1 MSVKDMNDSDF
12 MNQDVK
18 AASVQD
24 AEIVMERTP
33 EIVAAEIRQ
42 IADQTR
48 KMVLNSSIE
57 IGKRLCEAKEM
68 VPHGEWS
75 NWLERSVNFKQSTAN
90 NLMKIYTEYGDIQG
104 ELWGASA
111 KSQTFG
117 NLSYSQA
124 VALLA
129 VPAEEREEFVKENH
143 VEDMS
148 TRELQEAIKARDEA
162 LAAKEAA
169 EQDAMAADKAKL
181 DAEEKLKT
189 EKAAAEDRVRAAQRQ
204 AESVMEELDKLK
216 DEVKNSKDKKELE
229 KLKSQLKDAKDKLKA
244 HENLHSMKME
254 EVVVVQKQNR
264 EEINRLKAE
273 LAAAETKEPEP
284 SEEMQAEIERLKE
297 QLKKAELLGAE
308 RLAVDEETARF
319 KVLFQTV
326 QNNFSDLMDAMYSMR
341 NEEKRGKGK
350 AAVRALFERLTKELD
365 KE

>member
-1 MSVKDMNDSDF
+1 MSVMDISKTDKAELMAEAEMNA
-12 MNQDVK
+12 VE
-18 AASVQD
+18 
-24 AEIVMERTP
+24 AEFEERTP

-68 VPHGEWS
+68 VPHGEWAA
-75 NWLERSVNFKQSTAN
+75 WLEKNVDFSQSSAN
-90 NLMKIYTEYGDIQG
+90 NFMKIYTEYGDIQG

-162 LAAKEAA
+162 VKER
-169 EQDAMAADKAKL
+169 DKA
-181 DAEEKLKT
+181 
-189 EKAAAEDRVRAAQRQ
+189 R
-204 AESVMEELDKLK
+204 EELEEEIKSRETEIDKIIKKDLK
-216 DEVKNSKDKKELE
+216 ENIKLQKDLDFANKKLELE
-229 KLKSQLKDAKDKLKA
+229 KKQHDTLMKAAEKNKEDQLA
-244 HENLHSMKME
+244 
-254 EVVVVQKQNR
+254 
-264 EEINRLKAE
+264 EIERLKAE
-273 LAAAETKEPEP
+273 LATAEERKDVTLADAAEI
-284 SEEMQAEIERLKE
+284 ARLKD

-308 RLAVDEETARF
+308 RLAADEETARF

-350 AAVRALFERLTKELD
+350 AAVSALLERLMKELD
-365 KE
+365 AE

>member
-1 MSVKDMNDSDF
+1 MSVADISK
-12 MNQDVK
+12 VEG
-18 AASVQD
+18 APVQD
-24 AEIVMERTP
+24 AEIVSERTP

-42 IADQTR
+42 IRDDTL
-48 KMVLNSSIE
+48 KEYLNSCIE

-68 VPHGEWS
+68 VPHGEWAS
-75 NWLERSVNFKQSTAN
+75 WLKTAVSFSQRTAN
-90 NLMKIYTEYGDIQG
+90 NLMKIYEEYGAAQG

-111 KSQTFG
+111 ISQTFAK
-117 NLSYSQA
+117 LSYSQA

-129 VPAEEREEFVKENH
+129 VPEEEREEFVEKNNVEN
-143 VEDMS
+143 MS
-148 TRELQEAIKARDEA
+148 TRELQEAIKARNE
-162 LAAKEAA
+162 
-169 EQDAMAADKAKL
+169 
-181 DAEEKLKT
+181 AEEKLQK
-189 EKAAAEDRVRAAQRQ
+189 EKAAADERVRAAQRQ

-244 HENLHSMKME
+244 HENLHSMKMK
-254 EVVVVQKQNR
+254 EVVVVQKQKQ

-297 QLKKAELLGAE
+297 KLKKAELLGVE
-308 RLAVDEETARF
+308 RLAADEETARF

-350 AAVRALFERLTKELD
+350 AAIRALFERLTKELD
-365 KE
+365 AE

>member
-1 MSVKDMNDSDF
+1 MSVMDISKTDKAELMAEAEMNA
-12 MNQDVK
+12 VE
-18 AASVQD
+18 
-24 AEIVMERTP
+24 AEFTDRTP

-68 VPHGEWS
+68 VPHGEWAA
-75 NWLERSVNFKQSTAN
+75 WLEKNVDFSQSSAN
-90 NLMKIYTEYGDIQG
+90 NFMKIYTEYGDIQG

-162 LAAKEAA
+162 VKER
-169 EQDAMAADKAKL
+169 DKA
-181 DAEEKLKT
+181 
-189 EKAAAEDRVRAAQRQ
+189 R
-204 AESVMEELDKLK
+204 EELDEAIKNREKVIDSYIKEEENKITKLQKDIELANKKLK
-216 DEVKNSKDKKELE
+216 IEQEGHNAMMESAKKEKE
-229 KLKSQLKDAKDKLKA
+229 DQLA
-244 HENLHSMKME
+244 
-254 EVVVVQKQNR
+254 
-264 EEINRLKAE
+264 EIERLKAE
-273 LAAAETKEPEP
+273 LAAAEAKEPEP
-284 SEEMQAEIERLKE
+284 TEEMQAEIERLKE
-297 QLKKAELLGAE
+297 KLKKAEQLGVE
-308 RLAVDEETARF
+308 RLAADEETARF

-326 QNNFSDLMDAMYSMR
+326 QNNFSELMDAMYSMR

-365 KE
+365 EE

>member
-1 MSVKDMNDSDF
+1 MSVMDISKTDKAELMAETEMNA
-12 MNQDVK
+12 VE
-18 AASVQD
+18 
-24 AEIVMERTP
+24 AEFEERTP

-68 VPHGEWS
+68 VPHGEWAA
-75 NWLERSVNFKQSTAN
+75 WLEKNVDFSQSSAN
-90 NLMKIYTEYGDIQG
+90 NFMKIYTEYGDIQG

-162 LAAKEAA
+162 LAAVEKAEKKE
-169 EQDAMAADKAKL
+169 KKL
-181 DAEEKLKT
+181 QKDLDFANKKLKMEQEDH
-189 EKAAAEDRVRAAQRQ
+189 EKMQKAAEDAANETQ
-204 AESVMEELDKLK
+204 AKIEELR
-216 DEVKNSKDKKELE
+216 E
-229 KLKSQLKDAKDKLKA
+229 K
-244 HENLHSMKME
+244 
-254 EVVVVQKQNR
+254 
-264 EEINRLKAE
+264 
-273 LAAAETKEPEP
+273 LAAAEAKELEP

-308 RLAVDEETARF
+308 RLAADEETARF
-319 KVLFQTV
+319 KVLFETV
-326 QNNFSDLMDAMYSMR
+326 QNNFSELMDAMYSMR

-350 AAVRALFERLTKELD
+350 AAVRALLERLMKELD
-365 KE
+365 AE

>member
-1 MSVKDMNDSDF
+1 MSVMDISKTD
-12 MNQDVK
+12 K
-18 AASVQD
+18 AELM
-24 AEIVMERTP
+24 AEIEMNAVEAEFKERTP

-68 VPHGEWS
+68 VPHGEWAA
-75 NWLERSVNFKQSTAN
+75 WLEKNVDFSQSSAN
-90 NLMKIYTEYGDIQG
+90 NFMKIYTEYGDIQG

-162 LAAKEAA
+162 LAVA
-169 EQDAMAADKAKL
+169 
-181 DAEEKLKT
+181 
-189 EKAAAEDRVRAAQRQ
+189 EKAEKKEKKMQKD
-204 AESVMEELDKLK
+204 LDFANKKL
-216 DEVKNSKDKKELE
+216 ELE
-229 KLKSQLKDAKDKLKA
+229 KKQHDTLMKAAEKNKEDQLA
-244 HENLHSMKME
+244 
-254 EVVVVQKQNR
+254 
-264 EEINRLKAE
+264 EIERLKAE
-273 LAAAETKEPEP
+273 LAAAEAKEPEP

-297 QLKKAELLGAE
+297 KLKKAELLGAE
-308 RLAVDEETARF
+308 RLAADEETARF

-341 NEEKRGKGK
+341 NEEKREKGK
-350 AAVRALFERLTKELD
+350 AAVRALLERLMKELD
-365 KE
+365 AE

>member
-1 MSVKDMNDSDF
+1 MSVMDISKTDKAELMAEAEMNA
-12 MNQDVK
+12 VE
-18 AASVQD
+18 
-24 AEIVMERTP
+24 AEFEERTP

-68 VPHGEWS
+68 VPHGEWAA
-75 NWLERSVNFKQSTAN
+75 WLEKNVDFSQSSAN
-90 NLMKIYTEYGDIQG
+90 NFMKIYTEYGDIQG

-162 LAAKEAA
+162 VKER
-169 EQDAMAADKAKL
+169 DKA
-181 DAEEKLKT
+181 
-189 EKAAAEDRVRAAQRQ
+189 R
-204 AESVMEELDKLK
+204 EELDEAIKNRETEIDKIIKKDLKENIKLQK
-216 DEVKNSKDKKELE
+216 DLDFANKKLELE
-229 KLKSQLKDAKDKLKA
+229 KKQHDTLMKAAEKNKEDQLA
-244 HENLHSMKME
+244 
-254 EVVVVQKQNR
+254 
-264 EEINRLKAE
+264 EIERLKAE
-273 LAAAETKEPEP
+273 LAAAEAKEPEP

-308 RLAVDEETARF
+308 RLAADEETARF

-326 QNNFSDLMDAMYSMR
+326 QNNFSDLMDAA
-341 NEEKRGKGK
+341 NCIKEEAAKEKRLNAIKK
-350 AAVRALFERLTKELD
+350 LLEKLMEVLD
-365 KE
+365 E

>member
-1 MSVKDMNDSDF
+1 MSVMDISKTDKAELMAEAEMNA
-12 MNQDVK
+12 VE
-18 AASVQD
+18 
-24 AEIVMERTP
+24 AEFEERTP

-68 VPHGEWS
+68 VPHGEWAA
-75 NWLERSVNFKQSTAN
+75 WLEKNVDFSQSSAN
-90 NLMKIYTEYGDIQG
+90 NFMKIYTEYGDIQG

-162 LAAKEAA
+162 LAAVEKAEKKE
-169 EQDAMAADKAKL
+169 KKL
-181 DAEEKLKT
+181 QKDLDFANKKLKMEQEDH
-189 EKAAAEDRVRAAQRQ
+189 EKMQKAAEDAANETQ
-204 AESVMEELDKLK
+204 AKIEELR
-216 DEVKNSKDKKELE
+216 E
-229 KLKSQLKDAKDKLKA
+229 K
-244 HENLHSMKME
+244 
-254 EVVVVQKQNR
+254 
-264 EEINRLKAE
+264 
-273 LAAAETKEPEP
+273 LAAAEAKEPEP

-308 RLAVDEETARF
+308 RLAADEETARF
-319 KVLFQTV
+319 KVLFETV
-326 QNNFSDLMDAMYSMR
+326 QNNFSELMDAMYSMR

-350 AAVRALFERLTKELD
+350 AAVRALLERLMKELD
-365 KE
+365 AE

>member
-1 MSVKDMNDSDF
+1 MSVMDMNDSKF
-12 MNQDVK
+12 MDREHTP
-18 AASVQD
+18 APVQD
-24 AEIVMERTP
+24 AEIVTERTP

-68 VPHGEWS
+68 VPHGEWAA
-75 NWLERSVNFKQSTAN
+75 WLEKNVDFSQSSAN
-90 NLMKIYTEYGDIQG
+90 NFMKIYTEYGDIQG

-162 LAAKEAA
+162 VKER
-169 EQDAMAADKAKL
+169 DKA
-181 DAEEKLKT
+181 
-189 EKAAAEDRVRAAQRQ
+189 R
-204 AESVMEELDKLK
+204 EELDEAIKNRETEMDKIIKKDLKENIKLQK
-216 DEVKNSKDKKELE
+216 DLDFANKKLELE
-229 KLKSQLKDAKDKLKA
+229 KKQHDTLMKAAEKNKEDQLA
-244 HENLHSMKME
+244 
-254 EVVVVQKQNR
+254 
-264 EEINRLKAE
+264 EIERLKAE
-273 LAAAETKEPEP
+273 LAAAEERPDVTLADA
-284 SEEMQAEIERLKE
+284 AEIARLKD
-297 QLKKAELLGAE
+297 QLKKAEQLGAE
-308 RLAVDEETARF
+308 RLAADEETARF

-326 QNNFSDLMDAMYSMR
+326 QNNFSDLMDAA
-341 NEEKRGKGK
+341 NCIKEEAAKEKRLNAIKK
-350 AAVRALFERLTKELD
+350 LLEKLMEVLD
-365 KE
+365 E

>member
-1 MSVKDMNDSDF
+1 MSVMDISK
-12 MNQDVK
+12 VEG
-18 AASVQD
+18 APVQD
-24 AEIVMERTP
+24 AEIVTERTP

-68 VPHGEWS
+68 VPHGEWGS
-75 NWLERSVNFKQSTAN
+75 WLEKEVNFKQSTAN
-90 NLMKIYTEYGDIQG
+90 NLMRIYTEYGDIQG

-117 NLSYSQA
+117 NLTYSQA

-129 VPAEEREEFVKENH
+129 VPAEEREEFVEKNDVEN
-143 VEDMS
+143 MS

-162 LAAKEAA
+162 
-169 EQDAMAADKAKL
+169 
-181 DAEEKLKT
+181 EEKLQK
-189 EKAAAEDRVRAAQRQ
+189 EKAAADERVRAAQRQ

-229 KLKSQLKDAKDKLKA
+229 KLKTQLKDAKDKLKA
-244 HENLHSMKME
+244 HENLHSMQME
-254 EVVVVQKQNR
+254 EVEVVQKQNQ

-273 LAAAETKEPEP
+273 LTAAETKEPEP

-297 QLKKAELLGAE
+297 KLKKAELLGAE
-308 RLAVDEETARF
+308 RLAADEETARF

-326 QNNFSDLMDAMYSMR
+326 QNNFSDLMDAMACIR
-341 NEEKRGKGK
+341 NDGIHEKGRVAIRKLLLRLLEEIN
-350 AAVRALFERLTKELD
+350 ENE
-365 KE
+365 

>member
-1 MSVKDMNDSDF
+1 MSVVDISKRSPEELKRTQFEANES
-12 MNQDVK
+12 
-18 AASVQD
+18 AIQD
-24 AEIVMERTP
+24 AEFTERTP

-68 VPHGEWS
+68 VPHGEWAA
-75 NWLERSVNFKQSTAN
+75 WLEKNVDFSQSSAN
-90 NLMKIYTEYGDIQG
+90 NFMKIYTEYGDIQG

-162 LAAKEAA
+162 VKER
-169 EQDAMAADKAKL
+169 DKA
-181 DAEEKLKT
+181 
-189 EKAAAEDRVRAAQRQ
+189 R
-204 AESVMEELDKLK
+204 EELEEEIKSRETEIDKIIKKDLK
-216 DEVKNSKDKKELE
+216 ENIKLQKDLDFANKKLELE
-229 KLKSQLKDAKDKLKA
+229 KKQHDTLMKAAEKNKEDQLA
-244 HENLHSMKME
+244 
-254 EVVVVQKQNR
+254 
-264 EEINRLKAE
+264 EIERLKAE
-273 LAAAETKEPEP
+273 LAAAEAKEPEP

-308 RLAVDEETARF
+308 RLAADEETARF
-319 KVLFQTV
+319 KVLFETV
-326 QNNFSDLMDAMYSMR
+326 QNNFSELMDAMYSMR

-350 AAVRALFERLTKELD
+350 AAVRALLERLMKELD
-365 KE
+365 AE

>member
-1 MSVKDMNDSDF
+1 MSVMDISKTD
-12 MNQDVK
+12 K
-18 AASVQD
+18 AELM
-24 AEIVMERTP
+24 AETEMKAVEAELEERTP

-68 VPHGEWS
+68 VPHGEWAA
-75 NWLERSVNFKQSTAN
+75 WLEKNVDFSQSSAN
-90 NLMKIYTEYGDIQG
+90 NFMKIYTEYGDIQG

-162 LAAKEAA
+162 
-169 EQDAMAADKAKL
+169 
-181 DAEEKLKT
+181 EEKLQK
-189 EKAAAEDRVRAAQRQ
+189 EKAAADERVRAAQRQ

-244 HENLHSMKME
+244 HENLHSMQME
-254 EVVVVQKQNR
+254 EVEVVQKQNQ

-273 LAAAETKEPEP
+273 LAA
-284 SEEMQAEIERLKE
+284 
-297 QLKKAELLGAE
+297 
-308 RLAVDEETARF
+308 DEETARF
-319 KVLFQTV
+319 KVLFETV
-326 QNNFSDLMDAMYSMR
+326 QNNFSELMDAMYSMR

-350 AAVRALFERLTKELD
+350 AAIRTLFERLTKELD
-365 KE
+365 AE